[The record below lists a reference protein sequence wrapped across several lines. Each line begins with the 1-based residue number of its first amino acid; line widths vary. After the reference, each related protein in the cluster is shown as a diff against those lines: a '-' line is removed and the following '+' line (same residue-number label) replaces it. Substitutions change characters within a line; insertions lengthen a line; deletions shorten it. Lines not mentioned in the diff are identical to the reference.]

1 MKTKLCIKAA
11 MEKLGLSKLRK
22 HQSKPINA
30 LLDHRDVLLI
40 SPTGSGKSA
49 IFQIPALVMHQKHST
64 WTLVIEPT
72 LSLMEDQV
80 HTLQKK
86 GISAEYL
93 SSRNEGDHKAI
104 LNRLSQHQIAL
115 LYVTPERL
123 QSFTFQQ
130 SVHYNSPWLVVVDE
144 AHCILDWGSTFRHSY
159 QKIKSFTKTLKRRP
173 TIAALTATAPAEY
186 RLRIC
191 NSLQME
197 NPICFSHSLAR
208 SNIVLMQEDCSNLK
222 LNSRLSR
229 VSYHIKKYRNNGRV
243 VVYCASRKNVDL
255 VSNYLSKKFPNE
267 VVKCHGYMDPSKR
280 EQHELQFISGD
291 KPIMVSSTAFGMG
304 IDAKDIRLVV
314 HFNLPLNAIDYY
326 QQIGRAGRDNEKSH
340 AVLLYHPDDIK
351 LNRYILNQKQYSE
364 QLRTWLNKRFDELV
378 SILTSRK
385 CLWEQLL
392 QALGEDDAQSCGRC
406 TNCQRKRRSYHENS
420 KD

>member
-1 MKTKLCIKAA
+1 MKTNLRIKAA
-11 MEKLGLSKLRK
+11 MKKLGLYKLRE
-22 HQSKPINA
+22 HQIKPINA
-30 LLDHRDVLLI
+30 LLNGQDILLI

-49 IFQIPALVMHQKHST
+49 IFQIPALTEYKLAQK

-80 HTLQKK
+80 HALQEK
-86 GISAEYL
+86 GIPAAYL
-93 SSRNEGDHKAI
+93 SSRNEGDHTTI
-104 LNRLSQHQIAL
+104 LTRLSQHQIAL

-123 QSFTFQQ
+123 QSLTFQQ

-144 AHCILDWGSTFRHSY
+144 AHCILDWGQTFRHSY
-159 QKIKSFTKTLKRRP
+159 QKIKSFTKTLKRKP

-191 NSLQME
+191 NSLHMK

-208 SNIVLMQEDCSNLK
+208 SNIVLIQEDCSDRSLK
-222 LNSRLSR
+222 SRLSR

-255 VSNYLSKKFPNE
+255 VANYLSKKFPKE
-267 VVKCHGYMDPSKR
+267 VVKCHGYMNPGKR
-280 EQHELQFISGD
+280 ERHELQFISGD

-351 LNRYILNQKQYSE
+351 LNRYILNQEQYSE
-364 QLRTWLNKRFDELV
+364 QLRTWLNERFNELV
-378 SILTSRK
+378 AILTSGK
-385 CLWEQLL
+385 CLWKQLL
-392 QALGEDDAQSCGRC
+392 QSLGEEDVQSCGRC
-406 TNCQRKRRSYHENS
+406 TNCQRKRRFYDENS